1 MLESRGKIREFVI
14 VIIENSIK
22 YNQLQVKNFAENL
35 DAPAWGFNALIT
47 PSVEMSNM
55 NDCRFPHLVLPLL
68 VVVAISA
75 ALLPRPL
82 LALPADNEEVESTV
96 APPNPN
102 GEKSSEK
109 TVQADMQKLMNAGLN
124 ALTPELVAK
133 GTFYP
138 FAAILGNDDIVRLVG
153 VPAADQSQANPETA
167 LNALV
172 MQIRKLAE
180 ERRIRAVAYFMDYVA
195 QRNDTGFRQ
204 TGVRVELNHR
214 HPDAMSV
221 FIPYS
226 ITSDKKLRLMT
237 PDYRPGKNLTF

>member
-1 MLESRGKIREFVI
+1 
-14 VIIENSIK
+14 
-22 YNQLQVKNFAENL
+22 
-35 DAPAWGFNALIT
+35 
-47 PSVEMSNM
+47 M
-55 NDCRFPHLVLPLL
+55 NDCRFPHLALPFL
-68 VVVAISA
+68 VVLAIVMA
-75 ALLPRPL
+75 VPRPL
-82 LALPADNEEVESTV
+82 LAQSADNEEVESTV

-102 GEKSSEK
+102 GEKSSK
-109 TVQADMQKLMNAGLN
+109 QTVRADMQKLIDAGLK
-124 ALTPELVAK
+124 ALAPELVAK

-172 MQIRKLAE
+172 MQMHKLAV